1 MPNTPIFP
9 EQASTMAGKV
19 DALYLFLVGMSA
31 FFAVLVG
38 VLVVYFAFKYRRR
51 TADGVGE
58 SVHGS
63 MWLEVT
69 WTVIPLLLVLFIFG
83 WAASLFFQMARPP
96 LDSIDVYVVGKQW
109 MWKFQHPDGRAEVNE
124 LHVPVGRNV
133 RLTMTSQ
140 DVIHDVYIPAFR
152 VKADVL
158 PGKYTHMW
166 FKATKPGR
174 YHLFCAEYCGTNHSG
189 MVGWIVAQ
197 DPADYQAWLAGTTGQ
212 APSMVGAGEKLFNDL
227 ACSTCHKLDTTGRGP
242 SLYGLFGK
250 NVNLEDG
257 GTVVADEAYL
267 RESITNPRAKIVAG
281 FQPLMPTFQG
291 LVNEEGMLQLLE
303 YIKSL
308 KVTPSNATGTEA
320 QAGAGSPASS
330 LPTRPV
336 AAPAKKK

>member
-1 MPNTPIFP
+1 
-9 EQASTMAGKV
+9 MAGRV

-38 VLVVYFAFKYRRR
+38 VLVVYFAVKYRRR
-51 TADGVGE
+51 TADEVGQA
-58 SVHGS
+58 VHGS
-63 MWLEVT
+63 MWLEAT
-69 WTVIPLLLVLFIFG
+69 WTVIPLLLVIFG

-140 DVIHDVYIPAFR
+140 DVIHDVYVPAFR

-227 ACSTCHKLDTTGRGP
+227 ACSTCHKVDTTGRGP

-250 NVNLEDG
+250 SVNLEGG
-257 GTVVADEAYL
+257 GTAVADEAYI
-267 RESITNPRAKIVAG
+267 RESITNPRAKIVSG
-281 FQPLMPTFQG
+281 FLPLMPTFQG
-291 LVNEEGMLQLLE
+291 LVE

-308 KVTPSNATGTEA
+308 KVTPSNATGIEA
-320 QAGAGSPASS
+320 QAGVGSGASS
-330 LPTRPV
+330 PSPRPV
-336 AAPAKKK
+336 AAPVKKK

>member
-1 MPNTPIFP
+1 
-9 EQASTMAGKV
+9 MAGRV

-38 VLVVYFAFKYRRR
+38 VLVVYFAVKYRRR
-51 TADGVGE
+51 ATDGAGE
-58 SVHGS
+58 AVHGS
-63 MWLEVT
+63 MWLEAT

-83 WAASLFFQMARPP
+83 WASSLFFQMASPP
-96 LDSIDVYVVGKQW
+96 AGSIDVYVVGKQW
-109 MWKFQHPDGRAEVNE
+109 MWKFQHPDGRSEVNE
-124 LHVPVGRNV
+124 LHVPVGRSV
-133 RLTMTSQ
+133 KLTMTSQ
-140 DVIHDVYIPAFR
+140 DVIHDVYVPAFR

-212 APSMVGAGEKLFNDL
+212 ANSMVASGEKLFNDL
-227 ACSTCHKLDTTGRGP
+227 ACSTCHKVDTTGRGP
-242 SLYGLFGK
+242 SLYGLFGRTVK
-250 NVNLEDG
+250 LEGG
-257 GTVVADEAYL
+257 GTVVADEAYI
-267 RESITNPRAKIVAG
+267 RESITNPRARVVAG

-303 YIKSL
+303 YVKSL
-308 KVTPSNATGTEA
+308 KVTPSNATGAETP
-320 QAGAGSPASS
+320 AGRGSASS
-330 LPTRPV
+330 PPPKAPPAPPV
-336 AAPAKKK
+336 KKK